1 MQEIHVIFETEEGE
15 ITEIYPIEMFP
26 TLNLKSEHYGSKGV
40 VLKIC
45 EAEYYDEEYHK
56 IVKEM
61 TK

>member
-15 ITEIYPIEMFP
+15 MTEIYPIEMLP
-26 TLNLKSEHYGSKGV
+26 TLSLNNEHYGSKGF

-45 EAEYYDEEYHK
+45 EAEYYDEEYYK